1 MFYLA
6 KDVFDSTLMT
16 KWAPRAGGERKGFS
30 DKKQKVVTQNTNL
43 GCGRGRMYFKSLLQL
58 EL

>member
-16 KWAPRAGGERKGFS
+16 KWAPRAGGEERVFRN
-30 DKKQKVVTQNTNL
+30 KKQKVVTQNTNL